1 MKQQKQTKQR
11 TVPGRMPGV
20 DLPYVLTAGTSRIVM
35 AVLVLLTLAAG
46 FWYLQPMIGAAGVPG
61 FPLDDAWIAQS
72 FARTLHDV
80 GRYAFAPDAPGI
92 SGSTSPLHVFVLAAL
107 RMVTADEFALAWI
120 VGIASF
126 LALALLMFALGRRL
140 FAREQWVAV
149 AAAVLL
155 ALLPR
160 MHSEAVSGMPTL
172 LYTAL
177 IVGAAAAYF
186 ARRPLPFFIA
196 AGLALWVRPDALVFT
211 IAALLHI
218 GHHHGFVRRSELADG
233 NAPAQ
238 AASPRQ
244 TAIGG
249 GIFAALVA
257 TYALF
262 NSGLGAG
269 MFPNAVAAKLAWYGA
284 AGDGFGAGVWA
295 FYTRGAGAV
304 LILFAVAELGFVA
317 HRVLRREQAPL
328 LMSALYVV
336 GSIAAYW
343 WLLPALPDGG
353 RYLVPTLPF
362 FLLLAVAGLRDSA
375 AFLMSALPVSAM
387 RPVANGLTM
396 FILATAGIVALAGAG
411 SARGDFTAAVRYVA
425 DRQVA
430 AGKWINAHTAKTARV
445 ATHQPGAIGYYGR
458 RRLTDI
464 TGVVSPQVVPALGD
478 FAALTAIL
486 RGERIDYIATLREQ
500 FEVVNAAP
508 VFTSD
513 PLHSE
518 VMEIVPTAGGH
529 THLMTPVA
537 SALNAEAVKA
547 LQYQQPEAAIRALR
561 QSVQIDGS
569 SSRTMSLLGLAMLGA
584 RDSASAV
591 IAFREAL
598 RIFPDYA
605 QAMTPLGD
613 LLIARHEIRE
623 GVSLLRR
630 ASELNPSS
638 FTVRQSLERAL
649 EVQRADSL
657 ESIGIHT
664 YTLSR

>member
-11 TVPGRMPGV
+11 TAPARVPAV
-20 DLPYVLTAGTSRIVM
+20 DIPYVLAPGSSRIVM
-35 AVLVLLTLAAG
+35 AVLAILTVAAG
-46 FWYLQPMIGAAGVPG
+46 FWYLQPMIGAGGVSG
-61 FPLDDAWIAQS
+61 FPLDDAWIAQG
-72 FARTLHDV
+72 FARTLHDA
-80 GRYAFAPDAPGI
+80 GKYAFAPDAPVI
-92 SGSTSPLHVFVLAAL
+92 SGSTSPLYVFLLAAL
-107 RMVTADEFALAWI
+107 RTVTPDECSLAWM

-126 LALALLMFALGRRL
+126 LALSLLLLGLGRRL
-140 FAREQWVAV
+140 FAREQWAAI
-149 AAAVLL
+149 AAAALL

-186 ARRPLPFFIA
+186 SRRPLPFFVA
-196 AGLALWVRPDALVFT
+196 TGLALWVRPDALVFT

-218 GHHHGFVRRSELADG
+218 AHHHGFVRRTEAVDG
-233 NAPAQ
+233 DAPAQ

-249 GIFAALVA
+249 GVFFALLAA
-257 TYALF
+257 YALF
-262 NSGLGAG
+262 NAALGSGL
-269 MFPNAVAAKLAWYGA
+269 FPNAVNAKLAWYRA
-284 AGDGFGAGVWA
+284 AGEGFGAGVWT

-304 LILFAVAELGFVA
+304 LVLFAAVELIFIA
-317 HRVLRREQAPL
+317 RRVLRREQAPL
-328 LMSALYVV
+328 LMSALYVA

-343 WLLPALPDGG
+343 WLLPVLPDGG

-362 FLLLAVAGLRDSA
+362 FVLLAVAGLRDGA
-375 AFLMSALPVSAM
+375 AFLLRSLPVPVM

-396 FILATAGIVALAGAG
+396 FVLATAAVVALAGAG
-411 SARGDFTAAVRYVA
+411 SARSDFTDAVRYVA

-430 AGKWINAHTAKTARV
+430 AGKWIDTHTAKTARI

-464 TGVVSPQVVPALGD
+464 TGVVSPQMVPAIGD
-478 FAALTAIL
+478 FAALTTIL

-518 VMEIVPTAGGH
+518 VMEIVPTAGGR
-529 THLMTPVA
+529 THLMMPVA

-547 LQYQQPEAAIRALR
+547 LQYQQPQAAIQALR
-561 QSVQIDGS
+561 RSVQIDGS

-584 RDSASAV
+584 RDTASAV

-613 LLIARHEIRE
+613 LLVARHEYRE

-630 ASELNPSS
+630 AAELNPAS
-638 FTVRQSLERAL
+638 FTARQSLERAL
-649 EVQRADSL
+649 EAQRADSL
-657 ESIGIHT
+657 EAIGIHT
-664 YTLSR
+664 YTLQR